1 MKIKPKKPLEPK
13 NPEEQ
18 EDEEEEDNPM
28 TQALQEINN
37 DFRGLTSGKGFIQIG
52 EITIG
57 SHKGG
62 LKACKNMATEILRDK
77 NIKRYLGVF
86 NKKKLLGSL
95 PSYVD

>member
-1 MKIKPKKPLEPK
+1 MKIKPKKPIEPE

-18 EDEEEEDNPM
+18 EEDEEEDNPL
-28 TQALQEINN
+28 TQSQQDFAN
-37 DFRGLTSGKGFIQIG
+37 DFKGLTSGKGFIQIG

-62 LKACKNMATEILRDK
+62 LKACKNMATEILKDK

-86 NKKKLLGSL
+86 NKKKFLGNL